1 MRRGILVWESKNCGR
16 FGQVGDANG
25 MWWGDHFGDNDH
37 WQNRR
42 TEPPQHFGTLK
53 QINDA
58 LEAKWSALV

>member
-1 MRRGILVWESKNCGR
+1 MLAGR
-16 FGQVGDANG
+16 VLADGAGEDVGLGDANS
-25 MWWGDHFGDNDH
+25 MWWGGHFGDNDH

-58 LEAKWSALV
+58 LAAKWTTLI